1 MTSSASSS
9 TKNPPRKLARTNVI
23 YISSN
28 KSSPLQENNLISTT
42 ITTTLSL
49 SLTPPKASQTS
60 PSQPIEASPLAPRTL
75 LFSTPPSLPHPY
87 LNSLDDLPPRSANP
101 PPPPLDQSFYITLSS
116 TTLKTQEHICL
127 HCQRTQ
133 TLIHEVRDEMRFMLK
148 RTNVKRDGT
157 TPRLFPKHDGTTPRL
172 VPKH

>member
-101 PPPPLDQSFYITLSS
+101 PPPPLDQAYY
-116 TTLKTQEHICL
+116 
-127 HCQRTQ
+127 Q
-133 TLIHEVRDEMRFMLK
+133 TLPHNTLMDFKPSIMP
-148 RTNVKRDGT
+148 TNRSRRSN
-157 TPRLFPKHDGTTPRL
+157 RLFAQPKPFMSQEQILEEMGQLQDLSQNIKIALHNSQS
-172 VPKH
+172 V